1 MKKIALI
8 ISLLLVIISCRSVP
22 KGVFEEMVAPD
33 FIDVESSEVKKK
45 KVWIGR
51 NKKVYNL
58 DRDYDV
64 ENSYSTSYLIIEK
77 NLRFNTFYVDGG
89 YVVELVDSTNK
100 IIESRGYEI
109 YESEINRNDMLLR
122 PIEDSVE
129 TAPQI
134 IIDKASN

>member
-1 MKKIALI
+1 
-8 ISLLLVIISCRSVP
+8 
-22 KGVFEEMVAPD
+22 MVAPD

-51 NKKVYNL
+51 NKKVYNY
-58 DRDYDV
+58 DRDYEV
-64 ENSYSTSYLIIEK
+64 ENSYSTSYLIREK
-77 NLRFNTFYVDGG
+77 NLRFNAFYVDGG

-109 YESEINRNDMLLR
+109 YESEIDRNDMLLR
-122 PIEDSVE
+122 PKEDSVE
-129 TAPQI
+129 IVPQI